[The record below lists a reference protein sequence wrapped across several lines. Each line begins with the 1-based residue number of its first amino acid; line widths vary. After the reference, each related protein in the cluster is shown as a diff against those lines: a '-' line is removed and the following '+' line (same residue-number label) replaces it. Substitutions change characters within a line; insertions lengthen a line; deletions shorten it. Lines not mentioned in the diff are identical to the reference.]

1 MTGNPNLRRKFAD
14 DKTSFAVWLILTVFV
29 LCNLVSAQV
38 TQPFDGRF
46 ASFQSGNLAR
56 ATVPQSPEDIFG
68 QPVDY
73 NYTYVRTSPM
83 GDVPA
88 HTAPLYRES
97 YQAPFRFDRPA
108 PRTLERNIELRG
120 RRSQTPLLDTQPRFY
135 VSVSIEDFYAHLP
148 YLVRLRRRGNVRRL
162 TISMERGRLG
172 FMLLS
177 REVIPVRHRVLAR
190 SGGMDFVEIV
200 PVDALSPGEYAFVS
214 PYYTHLPTFTIT
226 TREEQS
232 RRP

>member
-1 MTGNPNLRRKFAD
+1 MEGNPNLKPNFAD
-14 DKTSFAVWLILTVFV
+14 DKTSFAVWLILAVFV

-38 TQPFDGRF
+38 TRPFDGRF
-46 ASFQSGNLAR
+46 ASFQSGNLAQ
-56 ATVPQSPEDIFG
+56 ATVPQSPEDILG

-73 NYTYVRTSPM
+73 DYTYAKTSLV
-83 GDVPA
+83 GDVSA
-88 HTAPLYRES
+88 HILYREY

-120 RRSQTPLLDTQPRFY
+120 RRSQSPLLDTQPRFY

-148 YLVRLRRRGNVRRL
+148 YLVRLRRRGDVRRL

-200 PVDALSPGEYAFVS
+200 PGGALSPGEYAFVS
-214 PYYTHLPTFTIT
+214 PFYTHLPTFTIT
-226 TREEQS
+226 TREEQL
-232 RRP
+232 RGR